1 MKIMPQCVIETA
13 KLRKKMYI
21 LQQKLCFFYVMLA
34 HAVEV
39 VFKRIATENFDC
51 AIEAAQCY

>member
-21 LQQKLCFFYVMLA
+21 LQQKLCFFFNVMLA

-39 VFKRIATENFDC
+39 VFKCVATE
-51 AIEAAQCY
+51 